1 MGSQGLRHWAIWP
14 HILLSDIM
22 GSQDFVTSTV
32 YGDTISFSEIMGSKY
47 SVTGPFGHTFSFPD
61 IMGSQDS
68 VTSST
73 VYGDTISFSEIM
85 DKSILLRHRAIL
97 SSPRSMAFKTPSLV
111 VLFMA
116 TQSLFSISWVVNTPS
131 PSHMATHSPFRDHG

>member
-1 MGSQGLRHWAIWP
+1 
-14 HILLSDIM
+14 
-22 GSQDFVTSTV
+22 
-32 YGDTISFSEIMGSKY
+32 MGSKY

-85 DKSILLRHRAIL
+85 DNQYSVTGPY
-97 SSPRSMAFKTPSLV
+97 SPPPRSMAVKTPSLV

-131 PSHMATHSPFRDHG
+131 LSHMATHSPFPRSLVVNTPSPSHMATHSPFST